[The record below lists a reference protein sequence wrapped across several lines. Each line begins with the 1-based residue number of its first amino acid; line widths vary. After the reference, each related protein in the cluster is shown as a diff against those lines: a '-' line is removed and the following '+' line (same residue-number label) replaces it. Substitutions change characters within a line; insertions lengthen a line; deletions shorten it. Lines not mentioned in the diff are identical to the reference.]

1 MNAFA
6 KEVQERSGQNL
17 NRCYQCK
24 KCSGGCPT
32 ARWYEWSNHCIVRM
46 VQRGRKDELLGSKA
60 IWMCITCETCGTR
73 CPNGIYLSPI
83 MDTLRSMAVE
93 EGHPVAEPAVVA
105 FHKAFVGSA
114 KKFGRVHEA
123 TMLAD
128 FMLKSRLFLQSGF
141 LGEAVGGMK
150 LFAKGKIPLKPS
162 AVKGKDQ
169 VAKIFAAS
177 DLKL

>member
-6 KEVQERSGQNL
+6 REIQERSGQNL
-17 NRCYQCK
+17 SRCYQCK

-32 ARWYEWSNHCIVRM
+32 ARWFEWPNHAVVRM
-46 VQRGRKDELLGSKA
+46 IQRGLRDELLGSRA
-60 IWMCITCETCGTR
+60 IWMCVTCETCGTR

-83 MDTLRSMAVE
+83 MDALRAIAVE
-93 EGHPVAEPAVVA
+93 EGRPVPEPAVVA
-105 FHKAFVGSA
+105 FHRAFVASA
-114 KKFGRVHEA
+114 KRFGRVHEA

-141 LGEAVGGMK
+141 LGEAAGGLK
-150 LFAKGKIPLKPS
+150 LLVRGKIPLRPS
-162 AVKGKDQ
+162 SVKGKAQIDR
-169 VAKIFAAS
+169 IFAES